1 MAGSLFHE
9 KLGAELGFVE
19 KQMEKWRLES
29 RHFPSKVGGK
39 PAWLELKNLPPTE
52 DLLCKNCSKPMI
64 FLAQVYAP
72 DDDDEGGTVE
82 IKDTC
87 YHRTIYI
94 FVCTERKCTVKN
106 RNENFVVLRC
116 QLARDNEFYPPIDPP
131 EDPNWKKDIV
141 VEKYCSV
148 CSVCGCL
155 GTKRC
160 GGCKIANYCTKDHQ
174 VLHWKKGHKHIC
186 QKGWNII
193 LKSFK
198 VYIFKI

>member
-52 DLLCKNCSKPMI
+52 DLLCKNCIKPMI

-87 YHRTIYI
+87 YRFTSSY
-94 FVCTERKCTVKN
+94 VL
-106 RNENFVVLRC
+106 NESVL
-116 QLARDNEFYPPIDPP
+116 
-131 EDPNWKKDIV
+131 
-141 VEKYCSV
+141 
-148 CSVCGCL
+148 
-155 GTKRC
+155 
-160 GGCKIANYCTKDHQ
+160 
-174 VLHWKKGHKHIC
+174 
-186 QKGWNII
+186 
-193 LKSFK
+193 
-198 VYIFKI
+198 